1 LRKESGTMKN
11 AVASLLL
18 LLALVT
24 PRGASAQI
32 PGCGNISI
40 KTDIWQSPDYAL
52 SITGYSQSSRAMDG
66 CLMKLRIEAWVDG
79 TASKVAI
86 GESWG
91 HVGSVL
97 YARPVPYYKDWT
109 ALAKHWHIWPTGAW
123 DWDGY
128 SSDTTTVRAR
138 EEPEPDTDFEPVLA
152 TGDPSCDGCVSPLLI
167 DRDGDGF
174 HLTSVD
180 DGVLFDID
188 ADGIPDQVAWTRAE
202 SGDAWL
208 ALDRNGNGVIDD
220 GSELFGNNTP
230 AYPNQRALKA
240 ENGFAALDLLQG
252 PDYGPGVGDRL
263 MDARDAMFGKLL
275 LWTDANHNGIA
286 EPEELRPAYAE
297 GLLSIG
303 LDYEEHQRRDQHGN
317 RFRLR
322 GRSEWLTRQGKAHME
337 VVWDVWLRTR

>member
-1 LRKESGTMKN
+1 MMKN
-11 AVASLLL
+11 AVASLLFL
-18 LLALVT
+18 LLAGT
-24 PRGASAQI
+24 PGAARAQV
-32 PGCGNISI
+32 PGCGGISVR
-40 KTDIWQSPDYAL
+40 TDIWQSPDFAL
-52 SITGYSQSSRAMDG
+52 SITGYSQSSRNIDG
-66 CLMKLRIEAWVDG
+66 CLMKMRVEAWVDG
-79 TASKVAI
+79 TPSKVAV

-91 HVGSVL
+91 HVASVL

-109 ALAKHWHIWPTGAW
+109 AIAKHWHIWPTGAW
-123 DWDGY
+123 NWDGY

-138 EEPEPDTDFEPVLA
+138 SQDPEPDDEPDLA
-152 TGDPSCDGCVSPLLI
+152 SGDPSCGGCVSPLLI
-167 DRDGDGF
+167 DHDGNGF

-180 DGVLFDID
+180 EGVLFDID

-220 GSELFGNNTP
+220 GSELFGNNSP

-252 PDYGPGVGDRL
+252 PDFGPGVGDRL

-275 LWTDANHNGIA
+275 LWVDANHNGIS
-286 EPEELRPAYAE
+286 EPGELRTASAE

-303 LDYEEHQRRDQHGN
+303 LDYEEHKRRDQHGN
-317 RFRLR
+317 LFRLR
-322 GRSEWLTRQGKAHME
+322 GRSEWLNREGKAHTE
-337 VVWDVWLRTR
+337 VLWDVWLRTR